1 MRPAEADRIGGLLL
15 ILSASCLA
23 LGAASCT
30 CEAGPRSDLDVVPSI
45 PLPECARGEGELVVR
60 RVLRS
65 GPEMRDPNVVE
76 RFEIRDH
83 GECRTIQMS
92 QEWPLGTSDVHVVFD
107 AEGLPLRVW
116 RLTTLPDAR
125 GRDSH
130 RDLRVYDLVSAAQV
144 LLARRDP
151 NGVREGVA
159 IRGPRPRAVIGPGRG
174 LLTAWI
180 QRADLEVGER
190 VRESVL
196 DVREPLALVRDVTL
210 ERQPDH
216 EVSDLGHVR
225 VYTIYGREP
234 VYTDDDGVVVG
245 DMFGLRHADAVPGP
259 IPDPLPDPGPI
270 DPAEEP

>member
-1 MRPAEADRIGGLLL
+1 MTRAQVDRIGGLLL
-15 ILSASCLA
+15 ILSAAGLA
-23 LGAASCT
+23 SGAASCT
-30 CEAGPRSDLDVVPSI
+30 CEGPRADLDAVPSI
-45 PLPECARGEGELVVR
+45 PLPECARGEGELVVQ

-76 RFEIRDH
+76 RFEIRSH
-83 GECRTIQMS
+83 GDCRTIQMS
-92 QEWPLGTSDVHVVFD
+92 QEWPLGTSDVHAVFD

-116 RLTTLPDAR
+116 TMTTLPDAR

-130 RDLRVYDLVSAAQV
+130 RDLRVYDLVSAPQV
-144 LLARRDP
+144 LLARRGP

-190 VRESVL
+190 LRESVL

-210 ERQPDH
+210 ERQPDRQDH
-216 EVSDLGHVR
+216 DLGHVR

-245 DMFGLRHADAVPGP
+245 DMFGLRRAEVVPGP
-259 IPDPLPDPGPI
+259 IPDPMPDPGPI

>member
-1 MRPAEADRIGGLLL
+1 
-15 ILSASCLA
+15 
-23 LGAASCT
+23 
-30 CEAGPRSDLDVVPSI
+30 
-45 PLPECARGEGELVVR
+45 
-60 RVLRS
+60 
-65 GPEMRDPNVVE
+65 MRDPNVVE

-83 GECRTIQMS
+83 GACRTIQMS

-107 AEGLPLRVW
+107 REGLPLRVW
-116 RLTTLPDAR
+116 RLTTLPDER

-130 RDLRVYDLVSAAQV
+130 RDLRVYDLANAAEV
-144 LLARRDP
+144 LLARRGP
-151 NGVREGVA
+151 NGLREGVA

-180 QRADLEVGER
+180 QRTDLGVGER

-210 ERQPDH
+210 ERQPDR
-216 EVSDLGHVR
+216 EVGDLGRVR

-234 VYTDDDGVVVG
+234 VYTDDEGVVVG
-245 DMFGLRHADAVPGP
+245 DMFGLRRADAVPGP